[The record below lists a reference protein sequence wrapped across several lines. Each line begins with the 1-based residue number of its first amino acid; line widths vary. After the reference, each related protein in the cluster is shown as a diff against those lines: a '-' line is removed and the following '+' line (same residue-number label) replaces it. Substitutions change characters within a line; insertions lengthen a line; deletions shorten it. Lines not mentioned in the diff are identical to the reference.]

1 MQKIIIIG
9 NGVAGATAAE
19 VIRKKNKDV
28 SISVYSDEPYP
39 FYSRI
44 KLPHFLGDEIKQE
57 DTYIYN
63 ADWYKEKGIEFYPG
77 TKIKKIEPDKKYI
90 ITEKEEKAEYDKL
103 LLATGSTNFVPPMK
117 GTNPPLS
124 PFNKGGIRG
133 FFTLRT
139 IRDVLSIKEY
149 SLRNRNALMIGGG
162 LLGLEAAR
170 GLKVRGLDVTVVEFF
185 PRLLPRQLDEKG
197 AKVLQRMI
205 EKVGI
210 KIVLNAQSDEV
221 LGEDKVT
228 GLKLKDGRNVDCN
241 LIIISAGITP
251 RIELAKEAGIS
262 VNKGIIVNER
272 FETNAKGIYAAGDC
286 AEFKERIYGLWTAST
301 EHGTIAGNNIA
312 GVDTVYSG
320 TTPST
325 TLKIVGIDL
334 TSIGVVNPP
343 SPTSP
348 LAPLS
353 LSLWERVG
361 VRVGK
366 GYRELIREDGS
377 DDIYKKLVIKD
388 GKIVGAILLGDT
400 KDVRAVGKLIKNNV
414 DVSKYEDKL
423 TDSKFDLKGII

>member
-1 MQKIIIIG
+1 MELQVLRRLRLSG
-9 NGVAGATAAE
+9 
-19 VIRKKNKDV
+19 KKNKDV

-77 TKIKKIEPDKKYI
+77 TKLKKIETDKKYI
-90 ITEKEEKAEYDKL
+90 ITEKEEKGEYDKL
-103 LLATGSTNFVPPMK
+103 LLATGSTNFVPPIK
-117 GTNPPLS
+117 GRE
-124 PFNKGGIRG
+124 KKG

-149 SLRNRNALMIGGG
+149 SLKNRNAIMIGGG

-197 AKVLQRMI
+197 AKVLRKLI

-210 KIVLNAQSDEV
+210 EIVLNAQSDEV
-221 LGEDKVT
+221 LGEDKVA

-251 RIELAKEAGIS
+251 RIELAKEAGIA

-272 FETNAKGIYAAGDC
+272 LETNIKGIYAAGDC
-286 AEFKERIYGLWTAST
+286 AEFQGRIYGLWTAST
-301 EHGTIAGNNIA
+301 EQGTIAGSNIA
-312 GVDTVYSG
+312 GVDIVYSG

-353 LSLWERVG
+353 LSLWEGGGGRG
-361 VRVGK
+361 GE

-414 DVSKYEDKL
+414 DVSKHEDKL
-423 TDSKFDLKGII
+423 VDSKFDLNLIT

>member
-1 MQKIIIIG
+1 M
-9 NGVAGATAAE
+9 
-19 VIRKKNKDV
+19 
-28 SISVYSDEPYP
+28 
-39 FYSRI
+39 
-44 KLPHFLGDEIKQE
+44 
-57 DTYIYN
+57 
-63 ADWYKEKGIEFYPG
+63 
-77 TKIKKIEPDKKYI
+77 
-90 ITEKEEKAEYDKL
+90 
-103 LLATGSTNFVPPMK
+103 ATGSTNFVPPIK
-117 GTNPPLS
+117 GRE
-124 PFNKGGIRG
+124 KKG

-139 IRDVLSIKEY
+139 IGDVLSIKEY
-149 SLRNRNALMIGGG
+149 SLKTCSERSESNKNAIMIGGG

-197 AKVLQRMI
+197 AKVLRKLI

-210 KIVLNAQSDEV
+210 EIVLNAQSDEV
-221 LGEDKVT
+221 LGEDKVA

-251 RIELAKEAGIS
+251 RIELAKEAGIA

-272 FETNAKGIYAAGDC
+272 LETNIKGIYAAGDC
-286 AEFKERIYGLWTAST
+286 AEFQGRIYGLWTAST
-301 EHGTIAGNNIA
+301 EQGTIAGNNIA
-312 GVDTVYSG
+312 GVDIVYSG

-348 LAPLS
+348 L
-353 LSLWERVG
+353 EG
-361 VRVGK
+361 EGK
-366 GYRELIREDGS
+366 GEGYRELIREDGS
-377 DDIYKKLVIKD
+377 NEVYKKLVIKD

-423 TDSKFDLKGII
+423 VDSKFDLKLIT

>member
-1 MQKIIIIG
+1 MEKVIIIG

-19 VIRKKNKDV
+19 VIRKKNKDI

-57 DTYIYN
+57 NTYIYN
-63 ADWYKEKGIEFYPG
+63 TDWYKEKRIELYSG
-77 TKIKKIEPDKKYI
+77 TKIKKIEPDKKSI
-90 ITEKEEKAEYDKL
+90 VTERDEKVSYDKL
-103 LLATGSTNFVPPMK
+103 LLATGSTNFIPPIK
-117 GTNPPLS
+117 GREKN
-124 PFNKGGIRG
+124 G

-139 IRDVLSIKEY
+139 IGDVLSIKEY
-149 SLRNRNALMIGGG
+149 SLKNKKAVLIGGG

-170 GLKVRGLDVTVVEFF
+170 GLRVRGLDVTVVEFF

-197 AKVLQRMI
+197 AKVLQRLI
-205 EKVGI
+205 EKMGI
-210 KIVLNAQSDEV
+210 NIVLNAQSDEV
-221 LGEDKVT
+221 LGEDKVA

-251 RIELAKEAGIS
+251 RIEIAKEAGIS

-272 FETNAKGIYAAGDC
+272 FETNVKGIYAAGDC
-286 AEFKERIYGLWTAST
+286 AEFQGRIYGLWTAST
-301 EHGTIAGNNIA
+301 EQGTVAGNNIA

-348 LAPLS
+348 L
-353 LSLWERVG
+353 EG
-361 VRVGK
+361 EGK
-366 GYRELIREDGS
+366 GEGYRELIREDGS

>member
-1 MQKIIIIG
+1 MEKIIIIG

-63 ADWYKEKGIEFYPG
+63 ADWYKGNGIEFYPG
-77 TKIKKIEPDKKYI
+77 TKIKKIEPDKQFI

-103 LLATGSTNFVPPMK
+103 LLATGSINFVPPIK
-117 GTNPPLS
+117 GRE
-124 PFNKGGIRG
+124 KKG

-149 SLRNRNALMIGGG
+149 SQKNKNAILIGGG

-197 AKVLQRMI
+197 AKVLRKLI

-272 FETNAKGIYAAGDC
+272 FETNIKGIYAAGDC
-286 AEFKERIYGLWTAST
+286 AEFQGRIYGLWTAST
-301 EHGTIAGNNIA
+301 EHGTIAGSNIA
-312 GVDTVYSG
+312 GIDTVYSG

-334 TSIGVVNPP
+334 TSIGVVNP
-343 SPTSP
+343 
-348 LAPLS
+348 
-353 LSLWERVG
+353 EG
-361 VRVGK
+361 E

-423 TDSKFDLKGII
+423 TDSKFDLKLIT

>member
-1 MQKIIIIG
+1 MEKVIIIG

-19 VIRKKNKDV
+19 VIRKKNKDI

-57 DTYIYN
+57 NTYIYN
-63 ADWYKEKGIEFYPG
+63 TDWYKEKRIELYSG
-77 TKIKKIEPDKKYI
+77 TKIKKIEPDKKSI
-90 ITEKEEKAEYDKL
+90 VTERDEKVSYDKL
-103 LLATGSTNFVPPMK
+103 LLATGSTNFIPPIK
-117 GTNPPLS
+117 GREKN
-124 PFNKGGIRG
+124 G

-139 IRDVLSIKEY
+139 IGDVLSIKEY
-149 SLRNRNALMIGGG
+149 SLNNKKAVLIGGG

-170 GLKVRGLDVTVVEFF
+170 GLRVRGLDVTVVEFF

-197 AKVLQRMI
+197 AKVLQRLI
-205 EKVGI
+205 EKMGI
-210 KIVLNAQSDEV
+210 NIVLNAQSDEV
-221 LGEDKVT
+221 LGEDKVA

-251 RIELAKEAGIS
+251 RIEIAKEAGIS

-272 FETNAKGIYAAGDC
+272 FETNVKGIYAAGDC

-301 EHGTIAGNNIA
+301 EQGTVAGNNIA

-348 LAPLS
+348 L
-353 LSLWERVG
+353 EG
-361 VRVGK
+361 EGK
-366 GYRELIREDGS
+366 GEGYRELIREDGS

-423 TDSKFDLKGII
+423 VDSKFDLKLIT

>member
-1 MQKIIIIG
+1 MLRRLRLSG
-9 NGVAGATAAE
+9 
-19 VIRKKNKDV
+19 KKNKDV

-63 ADWYKEKGIEFYPG
+63 ADWYKEKGIEFYPD
-77 TKIKKIEPDKKYI
+77 TKIKKIESDKKFI
-90 ITEKEEKAEYDKL
+90 ITEKDEKIGYDKL
-103 LLATGSTNFVPPMK
+103 LLATGSTNFVPSIK

-133 FFTLRT
+133 IFTLRT

-149 SLRNRNALMIGGG
+149 SLKNKKAVLIGGG

-170 GLKVRGLDVTVVEFF
+170 GLKVRGLNVSVVEFF
-185 PRLLPRQLDEKG
+185 SRLLPRQLDEKG
-197 AKVLQRMI
+197 GKVLQRLI
-205 EKVGI
+205 EKMGI
-210 KIVLNAQSDEV
+210 KVVLNAQSEEV
-221 LGEDKVT
+221 MGGDKVA
-228 GLKLKDGRNVDCN
+228 GLKLKDGRTVDCD

-251 RIELAKEAGIS
+251 RIELAKDAGIV

-272 FETNAKGIYAAGDC
+272 FETNIKDIYAAGDC
-286 AEFKERIYGLWTAST
+286 AEFQGRIYGLWTASS
-301 EHGTIAGNNIA
+301 EQGTIAGNNIS

-320 TTPST
+320 TTLST

-343 SPTSP
+343 SSPSP
-348 LAPLS
+348 LEGEG
-353 LSLWERVG
+353 WGE
-361 VRVGK
+361 
-366 GYRELIREDGS
+366 GYKELIREDGS
-377 DDIYKKLVIKD
+377 NEVYKKLVIKD

-400 KDVRAVGKLIKNNV
+400 KDVRAVGKLIKNTV

>member
-28 SISVYSDEPYP
+28 SISIYSDEAYP

-63 ADWYKEKGIEFYPG
+63 ADWYKGNGIEFYPG
-77 TKIKKIEPDKKYI
+77 TKIKKIETDKKYI

-103 LLATGSTNFVPPMK
+103 LLATGSTNFVPPIK
-117 GTNPPLS
+117 GINPPLS
-124 PFNKGGIRG
+124 PFSKGGIRG
-133 FFTLRT
+133 IFTLRT
-139 IRDVLSIKEY
+139 IKDVLSIKEY
-149 SLRNRNALMIGGG
+149 SLKNKKTVLIGGG

-170 GLKVRGLDVTVVEFF
+170 GLKIRGLDVTVVEFF
-185 PRLLPRQLDEKG
+185 PRLLPRQLDERG
-197 AKVLQRMI
+197 AKVLRKLI
-205 EKVGI
+205 EKMGV

-221 LGEDKVT
+221 LGKNNVT

-262 VNKGIIVNER
+262 VSKGIIVNEKL
-272 FETNAKGIYAAGDC
+272 ETNIKDIYAAGDC
-286 AEFKERIYGLWTAST
+286 AEFQESIYGLWTASS
-301 EHGTIAGNNIA
+301 EQGTTAGNNLA
-312 GVDTVYSG
+312 GLDAVYNG
-320 TTPST
+320 TIPSNK
-325 TLKIVGIDL
+325 LKIVGIDL
-334 TSIGVVNPP
+334 TSIGIVNPEII
-343 SPTSP
+343 P
-348 LAPLS
+348 LTKGEIPLTPP
-353 LSLWERVG
+353 LEKGERWG
-361 VRVGK
+361 FK
-366 GYRELIREDGS
+366 EFIREDS
-377 DDIYKKLVIKD
+377 SNDIYKKLVIKD

-400 KDVRAVGKLIKNNV
+400 KEVRTVTRLIKNNV

-423 TDSKFDLKGII
+423 TDSKFDLKHIL

>member
-1 MQKIIIIG
+1 MKKVIIIG

-19 VIRKKNKDV
+19 VIRKNNKDI
-28 SISVYSDEPYP
+28 SISIYSDEPYP

-77 TKIKKIEPDKKYI
+77 TKIKKIETDKKYI
-90 ITEKEEKAEYDKL
+90 ITEKEEKGEYDKL
-103 LLATGSTNFVPPMK
+103 LLATGSTNFVPPIK
-117 GTNPPLS
+117 GRE
-124 PFNKGGIRG
+124 KKG
-133 FFTLRT
+133 FFTLRI

-149 SLRNRNALMIGGG
+149 SLKNKKAVLIGGG

-170 GLKVRGLDVTVVEFF
+170 GLRVRGLDVTVVEFF

-197 AKVLQRMI
+197 GKVLQRLI
-205 EKVGI
+205 EKIGI
-210 KIVLNAQSDEV
+210 KVVLNAQSEEV
-221 LGEDKVT
+221 MGGDKVA
-228 GLKLKDGRNVDCN
+228 GLKLKDGRMVDCD

-262 VNKGIIVNER
+262 VNKGIVVNER
-272 FETNAKGIYAAGDC
+272 FETNIKGIYAAGDC
-286 AEFKERIYGLWTAST
+286 AEFQGRIYGLWTAST
-301 EHGTIAGNNIA
+301 EQGTIAGNNIA
-312 GVDTVYSG
+312 GVDTIYSG

-334 TSIGVVNPP
+334 TSIGVVNP
-343 SPTSP
+343 
-348 LAPLS
+348 
-353 LSLWERVG
+353 EG
-361 VRVGK
+361 EGFK
-366 GYRELIREDGS
+366 ELIREDGS
-377 DDIYKKLVIKD
+377 NEVYKKLVIKD

-400 KDVRAVGKLIKNNV
+400 KEVRTVAKLIKNST
-414 DVSKYEDKL
+414 DVSKFEDKL

>member
-1 MQKIIIIG
+1 MEKVIIIG

-19 VIRKKNKDV
+19 VIRKKNKDI

-57 DTYIYN
+57 NTYIYN
-63 ADWYKEKGIEFYPG
+63 TDWYKEKRIELYSG
-77 TKIKKIEPDKKYI
+77 TKIKKIEPDKKSI
-90 ITEKEEKAEYDKL
+90 VTERDEKVSYDKL
-103 LLATGSTNFVPPMK
+103 LLATGSTNFIPPIK
-117 GTNPPLS
+117 GRE
-124 PFNKGGIRG
+124 KKG

-139 IRDVLSIKEY
+139 IGDVLSIKEY
-149 SLRNRNALMIGGG
+149 SLNNKKAVLIGGG

-170 GLKVRGLDVTVVEFF
+170 GLRVRGLDVTVVEFF

-197 AKVLQRMI
+197 AKVLQRLI
-205 EKVGI
+205 EKMGI
-210 KIVLNAQSDEV
+210 NIVLNAQSDEV
-221 LGEDKVT
+221 LGEDKVA

-251 RIELAKEAGIS
+251 RIEIAKEAGIS

-272 FETNAKGIYAAGDC
+272 FETNVKGIYAAGDC
-286 AEFKERIYGLWTAST
+286 AEFQGRIYGLWTAST
-301 EHGTIAGNNIA
+301 EQGTVAGNNIA

-348 LAPLS
+348 L
-353 LSLWERVG
+353 EG
-361 VRVGK
+361 EGK
-366 GYRELIREDGS
+366 GEGYRELIREDGS
-377 DDIYKKLVIKD
+377 NEVYKKLVIKD

-414 DVSKYEDKL
+414 DVSKHEDKL
-423 TDSKFDLKGII
+423 VDSKFDLKLIT

>member
-1 MQKIIIIG
+1 MEKIIIIG

-19 VIRKKNKDV
+19 VIRKNNKDI

-77 TKIKKIEPDKKYI
+77 TKIKKIEPDKKFI

-103 LLATGSTNFVPPMK
+103 LLATGSTNFVPPIK
-117 GTNPPLS
+117 GRE
-124 PFNKGGIRG
+124 KKG

-139 IRDVLSIKEY
+139 IKDVLSIKEY
-149 SLRNRNALMIGGG
+149 SQKNKNAILIGGG

-170 GLKVRGLDVTVVEFF
+170 GLRVRGLDVTVVEFF

-197 AKVLQRMI
+197 AKVLQQLI

-210 KIVLNAQSDEV
+210 KITLNAQSEEV
-221 LGEDKVT
+221 IGGDMVS
-228 GLKLKDGRNVDCN
+228 GLKLKDGRSIDCD

-251 RIELAKEAGIS
+251 RIEIAKEAGIN

-272 FETNAKGIYAAGDC
+272 FETNIKDIYAAGDC
-286 AEFKERIYGLWTAST
+286 AEFQGRIYGLWTAST
-301 EHGTIAGNNIA
+301 EQGTVAGNNIS
-312 GVDTVYSG
+312 GVDTIYKG
-320 TTPST
+320 TIPSN
-325 TLKIVGIDL
+325 TLKIIGIDL
-334 TSIGVVNPP
+334 TSIGVVNPEII
-343 SPTSP
+343 P
-348 LAPLS
+348 LTKGEISLTPPL
-353 LSLWERVG
+353 E
-361 VRVGK
+361 K
-366 GYRELIREDGS
+366 GEKWGFKELIREDGS

-388 GKIVGAILLGDT
+388 GKIVGAIILGDT
-400 KDVRAVGKLIKNNV
+400 KEVRTVTKLIKNGI
-414 DVSKYEDKL
+414 DISKYEDRL
-423 TDSKFDLKGII
+423 GDSKFDLKLIT

>member
-63 ADWYKEKGIEFYPG
+63 ADWYKGNGIEFYPG
-77 TKIKKIEPDKKYI
+77 TKIKKIEPDRKYI
-90 ITEKEEKAEYDKL
+90 ITEKEEKVEYDKL
-103 LLATGSTNFVPPMK
+103 LLATGSTNFVPPIK
-117 GTNPPLS
+117 GRE
-124 PFNKGGIRG
+124 KKG

-149 SLRNRNALMIGGG
+149 SLKNRNAIMIGGG

-197 AKVLQRMI
+197 AKVLRKLI

-210 KIVLNAQSDEV
+210 EIVLNAQSDEV
-221 LGEDKVT
+221 LGEDKVA

-251 RIELAKEAGIS
+251 RIELAKEAGIA

-272 FETNAKGIYAAGDC
+272 LETNIKGIYTAGDC
-286 AEFKERIYGLWTAST
+286 AEFQGRIYGLWTAST
-301 EHGTIAGNNIA
+301 EQGTIAGNNIA
-312 GVDTVYSG
+312 GVDIVYSG

-348 LAPLS
+348 L
-353 LSLWERVG
+353 EG
-361 VRVGK
+361 EGK
-366 GYRELIREDGS
+366 GEGYRELIREDGS

-414 DVSKYEDKL
+414 DVSKHEDKL
-423 TDSKFDLKGII
+423 VDSKFDLKLIT

>member
-1 MQKIIIIG
+1 MEKVIIIG

-19 VIRKKNKDV
+19 VIRKNNKDI
-28 SISVYSDEPYP
+28 SISIYSDEPYP

-77 TKIKKIEPDKKYI
+77 TKIKKIETDKKYI
-90 ITEKEEKAEYDKL
+90 ITEKEEKGEYDKL
-103 LLATGSTNFVPPMK
+103 LLATGSTNFVPPIK
-117 GTNPPLS
+117 GRE
-124 PFNKGGIRG
+124 KKG
-133 FFTLRT
+133 FFTLRI

-149 SLRNRNALMIGGG
+149 SLKNKKAVLIGGG

-170 GLKVRGLDVTVVEFF
+170 GLRVRGLDVTVVEFF

-197 AKVLQRMI
+197 AKVLQRLI
-205 EKVGI
+205 EKMGI
-210 KIVLNAQSDEV
+210 NIVLNAQSDEV
-221 LGEDKVT
+221 LGEDKVA

-251 RIELAKEAGIS
+251 RIEIAKEAGIS

-272 FETNAKGIYAAGDC
+272 FETNVKGIYAAGDC
-286 AEFKERIYGLWTAST
+286 AEFQGRIYGLWTAST
-301 EHGTIAGNNIA
+301 EQGTVAGNNIA

-320 TTPST
+320 TIPST

-348 LAPLS
+348 L
-353 LSLWERVG
+353 EG
-361 VRVGK
+361 EGK
-366 GYRELIREDGS
+366 GEGYRELIREDGS

-414 DVSKYEDKL
+414 DVSKHEDKL
-423 TDSKFDLKGII
+423 VDSKFDLKLIT

>member
-1 MQKIIIIG
+1 MEKVIIIG

-19 VIRKKNKDV
+19 VIRKKNKDI

-57 DTYIYN
+57 NTYIYN
-63 ADWYKEKGIEFYPG
+63 TDWYKEKRIELYSG
-77 TKIKKIEPDKKYI
+77 TKIKKIEPDKKSI
-90 ITEKEEKAEYDKL
+90 VTERDEKVSYDKL
-103 LLATGSTNFVPPMK
+103 LLATGSTNFIPPIK
-117 GTNPPLS
+117 GREKN
-124 PFNKGGIRG
+124 G

-139 IRDVLSIKEY
+139 IGDVLSIKEY
-149 SLRNRNALMIGGG
+149 SLNNKKAVLIGGG

-170 GLKVRGLDVTVVEFF
+170 GLRVRGLDVTVVEFF

-197 AKVLQRMI
+197 AKVLQRLI
-205 EKVGI
+205 EKMGI
-210 KIVLNAQSDEV
+210 NIVLNAQSDEV
-221 LGEDKVT
+221 LGEDKVA

-251 RIELAKEAGIS
+251 RIEIAKEAGIS

-272 FETNAKGIYAAGDC
+272 FETNVKGIYAAGDC
-286 AEFKERIYGLWTAST
+286 AEFQGRIYGLWTAST
-301 EHGTIAGNNIA
+301 EQGTVAGNNIA

-348 LAPLS
+348 L
-353 LSLWERVG
+353 EG
-361 VRVGK
+361 EGK
-366 GYRELIREDGS
+366 GEGYRELIREDGS

-423 TDSKFDLKGII
+423 VDSKFDLKLIT

>member
-1 MQKIIIIG
+1 MEKVIIIG

-19 VIRKKNKDV
+19 VIRKKNKDI

-57 DTYIYN
+57 NTYIYN
-63 ADWYKEKGIEFYPG
+63 TDWYKEKRIELYSG
-77 TKIKKIEPDKKYI
+77 TKIKKIEPDKKSI
-90 ITEKEEKAEYDKL
+90 VTERDEKVSYDKL
-103 LLATGSTNFVPPMK
+103 LLATGSTNFIPPIK
-117 GTNPPLS
+117 GREKN
-124 PFNKGGIRG
+124 G

-139 IRDVLSIKEY
+139 IGDVLSIKEY
-149 SLRNRNALMIGGG
+149 SLNNKKAVLIGGG

-170 GLKVRGLDVTVVEFF
+170 GLRVRGLDVTVVEFF

-197 AKVLQRMI
+197 AKVLQRLI
-205 EKVGI
+205 EKMGI
-210 KIVLNAQSDEV
+210 NIVLNAQSDEV
-221 LGEDKVT
+221 LGEDKVA

-251 RIELAKEAGIS
+251 RIEIAKEAGIS

-272 FETNAKGIYAAGDC
+272 FETNVKGIYAAGDC
-286 AEFKERIYGLWTAST
+286 AEFQGRIYGLWTAST
-301 EHGTIAGNNIA
+301 EQGTVAGNNIA

-334 TSIGVVNPP
+334 TSIGVANPP

-348 LAPLS
+348 L
-353 LSLWERVG
+353 EG
-361 VRVGK
+361 EGK
-366 GYRELIREDGS
+366 GEGYRELIREDGS

-414 DVSKYEDKL
+414 DVSKHEDKL
-423 TDSKFDLKGII
+423 VDSKFDLKLIT

>member
-1 MQKIIIIG
+1 MEKVIIIG

-19 VIRKKNKDV
+19 VIRKKNKDI

-57 DTYIYN
+57 NTYIYN
-63 ADWYKEKGIEFYPG
+63 TDWYKEKRIELYSG
-77 TKIKKIEPDKKYI
+77 TKIKKIEPDKKSI
-90 ITEKEEKAEYDKL
+90 VTERDEKVSYDKL
-103 LLATGSTNFVPPMK
+103 LLATGSTNFIPPIK
-117 GTNPPLS
+117 GREKN
-124 PFNKGGIRG
+124 G

-139 IRDVLSIKEY
+139 IGDVLSIKEY
-149 SLRNRNALMIGGG
+149 SLNNKKAVLIGGG

-170 GLKVRGLDVTVVEFF
+170 GLRVRGLDVTVVEFF

-197 AKVLQRMI
+197 AKVLQRLI
-205 EKVGI
+205 EKMGI
-210 KIVLNAQSDEV
+210 NIVLNAQSDEV
-221 LGEDKVT
+221 LGEDKVA

-251 RIELAKEAGIS
+251 RIEIAKEAGIS

-272 FETNAKGIYAAGDC
+272 FETNVKGIYAAGDC
-286 AEFKERIYGLWTAST
+286 AEFQGRIYGLWTAST
-301 EHGTIAGNNIA
+301 EQGTIAGNNIA

-334 TSIGVVNPP
+334 TSIGNVNP
-343 SPTSP
+343 
-348 LAPLS
+348 
-353 LSLWERVG
+353 EG
-361 VRVGK
+361 EGFK
-366 GYRELIREDGS
+366 ELIREDGS
-377 DDIYKKLVIKD
+377 NEVYKKLVIKD

-414 DVSKYEDKL
+414 DISKYEDKL
-423 TDSKFDLKGII
+423 TDSKFDLKQIT

>member
-1 MQKIIIIG
+1 MEKVIIIG

-19 VIRKKNKDV
+19 VIRKKNKDI

-57 DTYIYN
+57 NTYIYN
-63 ADWYKEKGIEFYPG
+63 TDWYKEKRIELYSG
-77 TKIKKIEPDKKYI
+77 TKIKKIEPDKKSI
-90 ITEKEEKAEYDKL
+90 VTERDEKVSYDKL
-103 LLATGSTNFVPPMK
+103 LLATGSTNFIPPIK
-117 GTNPPLS
+117 GREKN
-124 PFNKGGIRG
+124 G

-139 IRDVLSIKEY
+139 IGDVLSIKEY
-149 SLRNRNALMIGGG
+149 SLNNKKAVLIGGG

-170 GLKVRGLDVTVVEFF
+170 GLRVRGLDVTVVEFF

-197 AKVLQRMI
+197 AKVLQRLI
-205 EKVGI
+205 EKMGI
-210 KIVLNAQSDEV
+210 NIVLNAQSDEV
-221 LGEDKVT
+221 LGEDKVA

-251 RIELAKEAGIS
+251 RIEIAKEAGIS

-272 FETNAKGIYAAGDC
+272 FETNVKGIYAAGDC
-286 AEFKERIYGLWTAST
+286 AEFQGRIYGLWTAST
-301 EHGTIAGNNIA
+301 EQGTVAGNNIA

-348 LAPLS
+348 L
-353 LSLWERVG
+353 EG
-361 VRVGK
+361 EGK
-366 GYRELIREDGS
+366 GEGYRELIREDGS
-377 DDIYKKLVIKD
+377 NEVYKKLVIKD

-414 DVSKYEDKL
+414 DVSKHEDKL
-423 TDSKFDLKGII
+423 VDSKFDLKLIT

>member
-1 MQKIIIIG
+1 MEKVIIIG

-19 VIRKKNKDV
+19 VIRKKNKDI

-57 DTYIYN
+57 NTYIYN
-63 ADWYKEKGIEFYPG
+63 TDWYKEKRIELYPG
-77 TKIKKIEPDKKYI
+77 TKIKKIEPDKKSI
-90 ITEKEEKAEYDKL
+90 VTERDEKVSYDKL
-103 LLATGSTNFVPPMK
+103 LLATGSTNFIPPIK
-117 GTNPPLS
+117 GRE
-124 PFNKGGIRG
+124 KKG
-133 FFTLRT
+133 FFTLHT

-149 SLRNRNALMIGGG
+149 SLKTCSERSESNKNAIMIGGG

-197 AKVLQRMI
+197 AKVLQRLI
-205 EKVGI
+205 EKMGI
-210 KIVLNAQSDEV
+210 NIVLNAQSDEV
-221 LGEDKVT
+221 LGEDKVA

-251 RIELAKEAGIS
+251 RIEIAKEAGIS

-272 FETNAKGIYAAGDC
+272 FETNVKGIYAAGDC
-286 AEFKERIYGLWTAST
+286 AEFQGRIYGLWTAST
-301 EHGTIAGNNIA
+301 EQGTVAGNNIA

-348 LAPLS
+348 L
-353 LSLWERVG
+353 EG
-361 VRVGK
+361 EGK
-366 GYRELIREDGS
+366 GEGYRELIREDGS

-423 TDSKFDLKGII
+423 VDSKFDLKLIT

>member
-1 MQKIIIIG
+1 MGKIIIIG

-19 VIRKKNKDV
+19 VIRKKNKDI
-28 SISVYSDEPYP
+28 SISIYSDEPYP

-63 ADWYKEKGIEFYPG
+63 ADWYKGNGIEFYPG
-77 TKIKKIEPDKKYI
+77 TKIKKIEPDKKFI

-103 LLATGSTNFVPPMK
+103 LLATGSTNFVPPIK
-117 GTNPPLS
+117 GREKN
-124 PFNKGGIRG
+124 G

-139 IRDVLSIKEY
+139 IKDVLSIKEY
-149 SLRNRNALMIGGG
+149 SLKNRNAIMIGGG

-197 AKVLQRMI
+197 AKVLRKLI

-210 KIVLNAQSDEV
+210 KVVLNAQSDEV
-221 LGEDKVT
+221 LGEDKVA

-251 RIELAKEAGIS
+251 RIELAKEVGIS
-262 VNKGIIVNER
+262 VSKGIIVNER
-272 FETNAKGIYAAGDC
+272 FETNIKGIYAAGDC
-286 AEFKERIYGLWTAST
+286 AEFQGRIYGLWTAST
-301 EHGTIAGNNIA
+301 EQGTVAGSNIA

-343 SPTSP
+343 SPTY
-348 LAPLS
+348 S
-353 LSLWERVG
+353 LEG
-361 VRVGK
+361 EGK
-366 GYRELIREDGS
+366 GEGYRELIREDGS
-377 DDIYKKLVIKD
+377 NEVYKKLVVKD

-400 KDVRAVGKLIKNNV
+400 KDIRAVSKLIKNNV

-423 TDSKFDLKGII
+423 TDSKFDLKHIT

>member
-1 MQKIIIIG
+1 MEKVIIIG

-19 VIRKKNKDV
+19 VIRKKNKDI

-57 DTYIYN
+57 NTYIYN
-63 ADWYKEKGIEFYPG
+63 TDWYKEKRIELYSG
-77 TKIKKIEPDKKYI
+77 TKIKKIEPDKKSI
-90 ITEKEEKAEYDKL
+90 VTERDEKVSYDKL
-103 LLATGSTNFVPPMK
+103 LLATGSTNFIPPIK
-117 GTNPPLS
+117 GRE
-124 PFNKGGIRG
+124 KKG

-139 IRDVLSIKEY
+139 IGDVLSIKEY
-149 SLRNRNALMIGGG
+149 SLNNKKAVLIGGG

-170 GLKVRGLDVTVVEFF
+170 GLRVRGLDVTVVEFF

-197 AKVLQRMI
+197 AKVLQRLI
-205 EKVGI
+205 EKMGI
-210 KIVLNAQSDEV
+210 NIVLNAQSDEV
-221 LGEDKVT
+221 LGEDKVA

-251 RIELAKEAGIS
+251 RIEIAKEAGIS

-272 FETNAKGIYAAGDC
+272 FETNVKGIYAAGDC
-286 AEFKERIYGLWTAST
+286 AEFQGRIYGLWTAST
-301 EHGTIAGNNIA
+301 EQGTVAGNNIA

-348 LAPLS
+348 L
-353 LSLWERVG
+353 EG
-361 VRVGK
+361 EGK
-366 GYRELIREDGS
+366 GEGYRELIREDGS

-414 DVSKYEDKL
+414 DVSKHEDKL
-423 TDSKFDLKGII
+423 VDSKFDLKLIT

>member
-63 ADWYKEKGIEFYPG
+63 TDWYKEKGIEFYPG
-77 TKIKKIEPDKKYI
+77 TKIKKIEPDKKFI
-90 ITEKEEKAEYDKL
+90 ITEKEEKDEYDKL
-103 LLATGSTNFVPPMK
+103 LLATGSTNFVPPIK
-117 GTNPPLS
+117 GRE
-124 PFNKGGIRG
+124 KKG

-149 SLRNRNALMIGGG
+149 SLKNRNAIMIGGG

-197 AKVLQRMI
+197 AKVLRKLI

-221 LGEDKVT
+221 LGGDKVT

-241 LIIISAGITP
+241 LIIISAGIAP

-262 VNKGIIVNER
+262 INKGIIVNER
-272 FETNAKGIYAAGDC
+272 FETNIKGIYAAGDC
-286 AEFKERIYGLWTAST
+286 AEFQGRIYGLWTAST
-301 EHGTIAGNNIA
+301 EHGTVAGNNIA

-334 TSIGVVNPP
+334 TSIGNVNP
-343 SPTSP
+343 
-348 LAPLS
+348 
-353 LSLWERVG
+353 EG
-361 VRVGK
+361 EGFK
-366 GYRELIREDGS
+366 EIIREDGS

-414 DVSKYEDKL
+414 DVSKFEDKL
-423 TDSKFDLKGII
+423 TDSKFDLKKLL

>member
-1 MQKIIIIG
+1 MEKVIIIG

-28 SISVYSDEPYP
+28 SISVYSDEPYS

-90 ITEKEEKAEYDKL
+90 ITEKEEKVEYDKL
-103 LLATGSTNFVPPMK
+103 LLATGSTNFVPPIK
-117 GTNPPLS
+117 GRE
-124 PFNKGGIRG
+124 KKG

-139 IRDVLSIKEY
+139 IKDVLSIKEY
-149 SLRNRNALMIGGG
+149 SLKTCSERSESNKNAIMIGGG

-197 AKVLQRMI
+197 AKVLRKLI

-210 KIVLNAQSDEV
+210 EIVLNAQSDEV
-221 LGEDKVT
+221 LGEDKVA

-251 RIELAKEAGIS
+251 RIELAKEAGIA

-272 FETNAKGIYAAGDC
+272 LETNIKGIYAAGDC
-286 AEFKERIYGLWTAST
+286 AEFQGRIYGLWTAST
-301 EHGTIAGNNIA
+301 EQGTVAGNNIA

-334 TSIGVVNPP
+334 TSIGVVNP
-343 SPTSP
+343 
-348 LAPLS
+348 
-353 LSLWERVG
+353 EG
-361 VRVGK
+361 EGFK
-366 GYRELIREDGS
+366 ELIREDGS
-377 DDIYKKLVIKD
+377 NGVYKKLVIKD

-400 KDVRAVGKLIKNNV
+400 KEVRTVAKLIKNST
-414 DVSKYEDKL
+414 DVSKFEDKL
-423 TDSKFDLKGII
+423 VDSKFDLKLIT

>member
-1 MQKIIIIG
+1 MEKVIIIG

-19 VIRKKNKDV
+19 VIRKKNKDI

-57 DTYIYN
+57 NTYIYN
-63 ADWYKEKGIEFYPG
+63 TDWYKEKRIELYSG
-77 TKIKKIEPDKKYI
+77 TKIKKIEPDKKSI
-90 ITEKEEKAEYDKL
+90 VTERDEKVSYDKL
-103 LLATGSTNFVPPMK
+103 LLATGSTNFIPPIK
-117 GTNPPLS
+117 GREKN
-124 PFNKGGIRG
+124 G

-139 IRDVLSIKEY
+139 IGDVLSIKEY
-149 SLRNRNALMIGGG
+149 SLNNKKAVLIGGG

-170 GLKVRGLDVTVVEFF
+170 GLRVRGLDVTVVEFF

-197 AKVLQRMI
+197 AKVLQRLI
-205 EKVGI
+205 EKMGI
-210 KIVLNAQSDEV
+210 NIVLNAQSDEV
-221 LGEDKVT
+221 LGEDKVA

-251 RIELAKEAGIS
+251 RIEIAKEAGIS

-272 FETNAKGIYAAGDC
+272 FETNVKGIYAAGDC
-286 AEFKERIYGLWTAST
+286 AEFQGRIYGLWTAST
-301 EHGTIAGNNIA
+301 EQGTIAGNNIA

-334 TSIGVVNPP
+334 TSIGNVNP
-343 SPTSP
+343 
-348 LAPLS
+348 
-353 LSLWERVG
+353 EG
-361 VRVGK
+361 EGFK
-366 GYRELIREDGS
+366 ELIREDGS
-377 DDIYKKLVIKD
+377 NGVYKKLVIKD

-400 KDVRAVGKLIKNNV
+400 KEVRTVAKLIKNST
-414 DVSKYEDKL
+414 DVSKFEDKL

>member
-1 MQKIIIIG
+1 MEKVIIIG

-19 VIRKKNKDV
+19 VIRKKNKDI

-57 DTYIYN
+57 NTYIYN
-63 ADWYKEKGIEFYPG
+63 TDWYKEKRIELYSG
-77 TKIKKIEPDKKYI
+77 TKIKKIEPDKKSI
-90 ITEKEEKAEYDKL
+90 VTERDEKVSYDKL
-103 LLATGSTNFVPPMK
+103 LLATGSTNFIPPIK
-117 GTNPPLS
+117 GRE
-124 PFNKGGIRG
+124 KKG

-139 IRDVLSIKEY
+139 IGDVLSIKEY
-149 SLRNRNALMIGGG
+149 SLKTCSERSESNKNAIMIGGG

-197 AKVLQRMI
+197 AKVLQRLI
-205 EKVGI
+205 EKMGI
-210 KIVLNAQSDEV
+210 NIVLNAQSDEV
-221 LGEDKVT
+221 LGEDKVA

-251 RIELAKEAGIS
+251 RIEIAKEAGIS

-272 FETNAKGIYAAGDC
+272 FETNVKGIYAAGDC
-286 AEFKERIYGLWTAST
+286 AEFQGRIYGLWTAST
-301 EHGTIAGNNIA
+301 EQGTVAGNNIA

-348 LAPLS
+348 L
-353 LSLWERVG
+353 EG
-361 VRVGK
+361 EGK
-366 GYRELIREDGS
+366 GEGYRELIREDGS

-414 DVSKYEDKL
+414 DVSKHEDKL
-423 TDSKFDLKGII
+423 VDSKFDLKLIT

>member
-1 MQKIIIIG
+1 MKKVIIIG

-19 VIRKKNKDV
+19 VIRKNNKDI
-28 SISVYSDEPYP
+28 SISIYSDEPYP

-63 ADWYKEKGIEFYPG
+63 ADWYKEKGIEFYPR
-77 TKIKKIEPDKKYI
+77 TKIKKIEPDKKVI

-103 LLATGSTNFVPPMK
+103 LLATGSTNFVPPIK
-117 GTNPPLS
+117 GRE
-124 PFNKGGIRG
+124 KKG
-133 FFTLRT
+133 FFTLRI

-149 SLRNRNALMIGGG
+149 SLKNKKAVLIGGG

-170 GLKVRGLDVTVVEFF
+170 GLRVRGLDVTVVEFF

-197 AKVLQRMI
+197 GKVLQRLI
-205 EKVGI
+205 EKIGI
-210 KIVLNAQSDEV
+210 KVVLNAQSEEV
-221 LGEDKVT
+221 MGGDKVA
-228 GLKLKDGRNVDCN
+228 GLKLKDGRMVDCD

-262 VNKGIIVNER
+262 VNKGIVVNER
-272 FETNAKGIYAAGDC
+272 FETNIKGIYAAGDC
-286 AEFKERIYGLWTAST
+286 AEFQGRIYGLWTAST
-301 EHGTIAGNNIA
+301 EQGTIAGNNIA
-312 GVDTVYSG
+312 GVDTIYSG

-334 TSIGVVNPP
+334 TSIGVVNP
-343 SPTSP
+343 
-348 LAPLS
+348 
-353 LSLWERVG
+353 EG
-361 VRVGK
+361 EGFK
-366 GYRELIREDGS
+366 ELIREDGS
-377 DDIYKKLVIKD
+377 NEVYKKLVIKD

-400 KDVRAVGKLIKNNV
+400 KEVRTVAKLIKNST
-414 DVSKYEDKL
+414 DVSKFEDKL

>member
-1 MQKIIIIG
+1 MELQVLRRLRLSG
-9 NGVAGATAAE
+9 
-19 VIRKKNKDV
+19 KKNKDV

-63 ADWYKEKGIEFYPG
+63 ADWYKGNGIEFYPG
-77 TKIKKIEPDKKYI
+77 TKIKKIEPDRKYI
-90 ITEKEEKAEYDKL
+90 ITEKEEKVEYDKL
-103 LLATGSTNFVPPMK
+103 LLATGSTNFVPPIK
-117 GTNPPLS
+117 GRE
-124 PFNKGGIRG
+124 KKG

-139 IRDVLSIKEY
+139 IKDVLSIKEY
-149 SLRNRNALMIGGG
+149 SLKTCSERSESNKNAIMIGGG

-197 AKVLQRMI
+197 AKVLRKLI

-210 KIVLNAQSDEV
+210 EIVLNAQSDEV
-221 LGEDKVT
+221 LGEDKVA

-251 RIELAKEAGIS
+251 RIEIAKEAGIS

-272 FETNAKGIYAAGDC
+272 FETNVKGIYAAGDC
-286 AEFKERIYGLWTAST
+286 AEFQGRIYGLWTAST
-301 EHGTIAGNNIA
+301 EQGTIAGNNIA

-334 TSIGVVNPP
+334 TSIGNVNPP

-361 VRVGK
+361 VRVGE

-377 DDIYKKLVIKD
+377 NEVYKKLVIKD

-423 TDSKFDLKGII
+423 VDSKFDLKLIT

>member
-1 MQKIIIIG
+1 MEKVIIIG

-19 VIRKKNKDV
+19 VIRKKNKDI

-57 DTYIYN
+57 NTYIYN
-63 ADWYKEKGIEFYPG
+63 TDWYKEKRIELYSG
-77 TKIKKIEPDKKYI
+77 TKIKKIEPDKKSI
-90 ITEKEEKAEYDKL
+90 VTERDEKVSYDKL
-103 LLATGSTNFVPPMK
+103 LLATGSTNFIPPIK
-117 GTNPPLS
+117 GREKN
-124 PFNKGGIRG
+124 G

-139 IRDVLSIKEY
+139 IGDVLSIKEY
-149 SLRNRNALMIGGG
+149 SLNNKKAVLIGGG

-170 GLKVRGLDVTVVEFF
+170 GLRVRGLDVTVVEFF

-197 AKVLQRMI
+197 AKVLQRLI
-205 EKVGI
+205 EKMGI
-210 KIVLNAQSDEV
+210 NIVLNAQSDEV
-221 LGEDKVT
+221 LGEDKVA

-251 RIELAKEAGIS
+251 RIEIAKEAGIS

-272 FETNAKGIYAAGDC
+272 FETNVKGIYAAGDC
-286 AEFKERIYGLWTAST
+286 AEFQGRIYGLWTAST
-301 EHGTIAGNNIA
+301 EQGTVAGNNIA

-348 LAPLS
+348 L
-353 LSLWERVG
+353 EG
-361 VRVGK
+361 EGK
-366 GYRELIREDGS
+366 GEGYRELIREDGS

-423 TDSKFDLKGII
+423 VNSKFDLKLIT

>member
-1 MQKIIIIG
+1 MEKVIIIG

-19 VIRKKNKDV
+19 VIRKKNKDI

-57 DTYIYN
+57 NTYIYN
-63 ADWYKEKGIEFYPG
+63 TDWYKEKRIELYSG
-77 TKIKKIEPDKKYI
+77 TKIKKIEPDKKSI
-90 ITEKEEKAEYDKL
+90 VTERDEKVSYDKL
-103 LLATGSTNFVPPMK
+103 LLATGSTNFIPPIK
-117 GTNPPLS
+117 GREKN
-124 PFNKGGIRG
+124 G

-139 IRDVLSIKEY
+139 IGDVLSIKEY
-149 SLRNRNALMIGGG
+149 SLNNKKAVLIGGG

-170 GLKVRGLDVTVVEFF
+170 GLRVRGLDVTVVEFF

-197 AKVLQRMI
+197 AKVLQRLI
-205 EKVGI
+205 EKMGI
-210 KIVLNAQSDEV
+210 NIVLNAQSDEV
-221 LGEDKVT
+221 LGEDKVA

-251 RIELAKEAGIS
+251 RIEIAKEAGIS

-272 FETNAKGIYAAGDC
+272 FETNVKGIYAAGDC
-286 AEFKERIYGLWTAST
+286 AEFQGRIYGLWTAST
-301 EHGTIAGNNIA
+301 EQGTVAGNNIA

-348 LAPLS
+348 L
-353 LSLWERVG
+353 EG
-361 VRVGK
+361 EGK
-366 GYRELIREDGS
+366 GEGYRELIREDGS

-414 DVSKYEDKL
+414 DVSKHEDKL
-423 TDSKFDLKGII
+423 VDSKFDLKLIT

>member
-1 MQKIIIIG
+1 MEKIIIIG

-19 VIRKKNKDV
+19 VIRKNNKDI
-28 SISVYSDEPYP
+28 SISIYSDEPYP

-77 TKIKKIEPDKKYI
+77 TKIKKIEPDKKFI

-103 LLATGSTNFVPPMK
+103 LLATGSTNFVPPIK
-117 GTNPPLS
+117 GREKN
-124 PFNKGGIRG
+124 G

-139 IRDVLSIKEY
+139 IKDVLSIKEY
-149 SLRNRNALMIGGG
+149 SLKNRNAIMIGGG

-197 AKVLQRMI
+197 AKVLRKLI

-210 KIVLNAQSDEV
+210 KVVLNAQSDEV
-221 LGEDKVT
+221 LGEDKVA
-228 GLKLKDGRNVDCN
+228 GLKLKGGRNVDCN

-262 VNKGIIVNER
+262 VSKGIIVNER
-272 FETNAKGIYAAGDC
+272 FETNIKGIYAAGDC
-286 AEFKERIYGLWTAST
+286 AEFQGRIYGLWTAST
-301 EHGTIAGNNIA
+301 EQGTVAGNNIA

-348 LAPLS
+348 L
-353 LSLWERVG
+353 EG
-361 VRVGK
+361 EGK
-366 GYRELIREDGS
+366 GEGYRELIREDGS
-377 DDIYKKLVIKD
+377 NEVYKKLVIKD

-400 KDVRAVGKLIKNNV
+400 KDVRAVSKLIKNNV
-414 DVSKYEDKL
+414 DVSKFEDKL
-423 TDSKFDLKGII
+423 TDSKFDLKHIT

>member
-1 MQKIIIIG
+1 MEKVIIIG

-19 VIRKKNKDV
+19 VIRKKNKDI

-57 DTYIYN
+57 NTYIYN
-63 ADWYKEKGIEFYPG
+63 TDWYKEKRIELYSG
-77 TKIKKIEPDKKYI
+77 TKIKKIEPDKKSI
-90 ITEKEEKAEYDKL
+90 VTERDEKVSYDKL
-103 LLATGSTNFVPPMK
+103 LLATGSTNFIPPIK
-117 GTNPPLS
+117 GREKN
-124 PFNKGGIRG
+124 G

-139 IRDVLSIKEY
+139 IGDVLSIKEY
-149 SLRNRNALMIGGG
+149 SLNNKKAVLIGGG

-170 GLKVRGLDVTVVEFF
+170 GLRVRGLDVTVVEFF

-197 AKVLQRMI
+197 AKVLQRLI
-205 EKVGI
+205 EKMGI
-210 KIVLNAQSDEV
+210 NIVLNAQSDEV
-221 LGEDKVT
+221 LGEDKVA

-251 RIELAKEAGIS
+251 RIEIAKEAGIS
-262 VNKGIIVNER
+262 VNKGIVVNER
-272 FETNAKGIYAAGDC
+272 FETNIKDIYAAGDC
-286 AEFKERIYGLWTAST
+286 AEFQGRIYGLWTASS
-301 EHGTIAGNNIA
+301 EQGTIAGNNIS

-320 TTPST
+320 TTLST

-343 SPTSP
+343 SSPSP
-348 LAPLS
+348 LEGEG
-353 LSLWERVG
+353 WGE
-361 VRVGK
+361 
-366 GYRELIREDGS
+366 GYKELIREDGS
-377 DDIYKKLVIKD
+377 NEVYKKLVIKD

-400 KDVRAVGKLIKNNV
+400 KEVRTVAKLIKNST
-414 DVSKYEDKL
+414 DVSKFEDKL

>member
-57 DTYIYN
+57 DIYIYN
-63 ADWYKEKGIEFYPG
+63 ADWYKGNGIEFYPG
-77 TKIKKIEPDKKYI
+77 TKIKKIEPDSKYI
-90 ITEKEEKAEYDKL
+90 ITEKEEKVEYDKL
-103 LLATGSTNFVPPMK
+103 LLATGSTNFVPPIK
-117 GTNPPLS
+117 GRE
-124 PFNKGGIRG
+124 KKG

-139 IRDVLSIKEY
+139 IKDVLSIKEY
-149 SLRNRNALMIGGG
+149 SLKTCSERSESNKNAIMIGGG

-197 AKVLQRMI
+197 AKVLRKLI

-210 KIVLNAQSDEV
+210 EIVLNAQSDEV
-221 LGEDKVT
+221 LGEDKVA

-251 RIELAKEAGIS
+251 RIELAKEAGIA

-272 FETNAKGIYAAGDC
+272 LETNIKGIYAAGDC
-286 AEFKERIYGLWTAST
+286 AEFQGRIYGLWTAST
-301 EHGTIAGNNIA
+301 EQGTIAGNNIA
-312 GVDTVYSG
+312 GVDIVYSG

-348 LAPLS
+348 L
-353 LSLWERVG
+353 EG
-361 VRVGK
+361 EGK
-366 GYRELIREDGS
+366 GEGYRELIREDGS
-377 DDIYKKLVIKD
+377 NEVYKKLVIKD

-414 DVSKYEDKL
+414 DVSKHEDKL
-423 TDSKFDLKGII
+423 VDSKFDLKLIT